1 MIPFGQRDGGLERVS
16 DLASVPPLSGVFG
29 AVGPLSASEF
39 FDFVFI
45 DVYTELLAFCDP
57 SDVHLPYFER

>member
-29 AVGPLSASEF
+29 AVSPLFASEF

-45 DVYTELLAFCDP
+45 DVYTELLAF
-57 SDVHLPYFER
+57 